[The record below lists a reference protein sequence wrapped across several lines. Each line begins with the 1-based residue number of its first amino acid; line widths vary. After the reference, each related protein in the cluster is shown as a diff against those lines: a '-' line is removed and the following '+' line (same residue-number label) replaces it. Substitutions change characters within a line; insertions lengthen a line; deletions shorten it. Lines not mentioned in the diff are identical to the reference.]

1 MVYSLVASGMITLVM
16 LGVAE
21 NEVIESLNI
30 DTTVIPRWELRVLF
44 LISSFLIICGI
55 LESLLVTFS
64 GILLSFESIPYITVL
79 LSGRLRR

>member
-1 MVYSLVASGMITLVM
+1 MITLVM